1 MPGGPGRPGAPF
13 LPGGPGGPRGPGT
26 RQQRGGV
33 VETGRAVV
41 GLVVETGRA
50 VVVETGPAGRVIR
63 IFEPLGA
70 AIKSGG
76 AGPSQGQT
84 SGKISAEFCSSS
96 TDRLVGFSMDIST
109 LSAVE

>member
-13 LPGGPGGPRGPGT
+13 LPGGPGGPR
-26 RQQRGGV
+26 QQGGGV

-50 VVVETGPAGRVIR
+50 VVVVETGPAGRVIR

-84 SGKISAEFCSSS
+84 SDKISVGFCSSS
-96 TDRLVGFSMDIST
+96 TDRLVGFSTENST
-109 LSAVE
+109 LWAVE